1 MLEELGQEIV
11 LSSLNH
17 EKILRA
23 LMVPG
28 RKAFDEA
35 EPALSAQL
43 LSKISRCESQVL
55 RFASPKAVLRIL
67 PVEQISPILIGDDI
81 RRLLSGCSEAA
92 LMALTLGASLEKCLM
107 REEVT
112 NMQNAYIM
120 DVCASQA
127 VEDASDAFGAR
138 LGRKLRS
145 AGRYLTNRYS
155 PGYGDYPLSVQKTLL
170 EYLNAARTIG
180 LTLTPTDLMVP
191 RKSIT
196 AVMGISDQPKPDV
209 YGTCTHCPLITKCF
223 FRELGERCF
232 HTSGMT
238 PLQGSADSFCPAA
251 DDAEERNIL

>member
-11 LSSLNH
+11 LSSLNQ

-23 LMVPG
+23 LMVPR
-28 RKAFDEA
+28 RKDFDGT
-35 EPALSAQL
+35 EPAFHARL
-43 LSKISRCESQVL
+43 LSQISQCESQVL
-55 RFASPKAVLRIL
+55 RFSSPKAVLRIL
-67 PVEQISPILIGDDI
+67 PVDQISPILIGDDI
-81 RRLLSGCSEAA
+81 RRLLSDCSEAA
-92 LMALTLGASLEKCLM
+92 LMALTLGAPLEKRLM

-127 VEDASDAFGAR
+127 VEDASDAFVKSLGA
-138 LGRKLRS
+138 KLRS

-209 YGTCTHCPLITKCF
+209 YGTCTHCPLITKCS
-223 FRELGERCF
+223 FRERGERCY
-232 HTSGMT
+232 HT
-238 PLQGSADSFCPAA
+238 AA
-251 DDAEERNIL
+251 MPGL